1 MKSCLI
7 QLKYADSIGDQK
19 LLQCSISPG
28 YHRFPLNVNN
38 TEAELNIYSSIYLL
52 T

>member
-7 QLKYADSIGDQK
+7 QFKYADSIGDQK
-19 LLQCSISPG
+19 LQCSVNPG

-38 TEAELNIYSSIYLL
+38 TEMK
-52 T
+52 